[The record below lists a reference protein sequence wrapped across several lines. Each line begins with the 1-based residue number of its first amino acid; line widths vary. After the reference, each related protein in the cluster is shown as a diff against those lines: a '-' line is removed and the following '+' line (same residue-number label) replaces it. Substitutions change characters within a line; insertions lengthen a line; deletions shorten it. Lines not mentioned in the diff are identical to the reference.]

1 MPNPEKCNTKE
12 KELREFLEQETEE
25 AGRESKFV
33 QRKSKITGKIFAET
47 LILGLMQNPEASLN
61 EFIQTSDELGVEV
74 SASGLNQRINMY
86 AVSFLMMLFA
96 RAIEWF
102 RNMQPLPGKVLKQ
115 FSSIN
120 ILDSTVIT
128 LPAVFSKWFAG
139 SGTQGAE
146 AGLKIQLSFDYLHG
160 QVKAVEVTEAKRP
173 DQSCELQMQAEANS
187 LHLFDLGYF
196 KFRRFELLAKAQA
209 FFIARFKHN
218 SCFYEEESGGTSL
231 NLVETLTRSCKD
243 RLEFAWFMGDKLRLP
258 VRVLFER
265 LPEDVVE
272 ERRRK
277 AHVTAKK
284 KGRTCSKRQLILL
297 EWSSLITNVPAG
309 RLSFEQ
315 IFGLYRIRWHIELI
329 FKLWKSQAKLAIVGD
344 MRFERVMC
352 QLFARLIGLVIFQWL
367 VAPVRV
373 TDDFELSFPKA
384 FQILQRHASRLL
396 DSIAQGWTTTSRVLA
411 DIAAAFARFA
421 RKDKRNKSPSSY
433 SHLLNCPSPDVVSCS
448 APSHVINS
456 EVKMAA

>member
-1 MPNPEKCNTKE
+1 MPNKQECNTESE
-12 KELREFLEQETEE
+12 KLQGFLEREAEE
-25 AGRESKFV
+25 VGRESKFV
-33 QRKSKITGKIFAET
+33 QRKSKVTGAIFAKT
-47 LILGLMQNPEASLN
+47 LILGWLQNPEATLN
-61 EFIQTSDELGVEV
+61 ELIQSSEEMGVEI
-74 SASGLNQRINMY
+74 SASGLNQRINVY
-86 AVSFLMMLFA
+86 AVSFLMMLFV

-102 RNMQPLPGKVLKQ
+102 QRLQPLPGEVLSQ

-120 ILDSTVIT
+120 ILDSTVVT
-128 LPAVFSKWFAG
+128 LPAVFRRWFAG

-146 AGLKIQLSFDYLHG
+146 AGLKLQLSFDYLHG
-160 QVKAVEVTEAKRP
+160 QMKAVEVTEAKRP
-173 DQSCELQMQAEANS
+173 DQSCELQMQAEPNS

-196 KFRRFELLAKAQA
+196 KFRRFELLAKALA

-218 SCFYEEESGGTSL
+218 TCFYEEASGGTSL
-231 NLVETLTRSCKD
+231 DLGEILTNTPKD
-243 RLEFAWFMGDKLRLP
+243 RLEFTWFMGDKLRLQ
-258 VRVLFER
+258 VSVLFER
-265 LPEDVVE
+265 LPQEIVE

-277 AHVTAKK
+277 AHAAAKK

-297 EWSSLITNVPAG
+297 EWSSLITNVPAD

-315 IFGLYRIRWHIELI
+315 VFCLYRIRWHIELI
-329 FKLWKSQAKLAIVGD
+329 FKLWKSQAKLAAVGN

-384 FQILQRHASRLL
+384 FQILQRHATRLL
-396 DSIAQGWTTTSRVLA
+396 DSIAQGWTTTAQVLA
-411 DIAAAFARFA
+411 DIAVAFTRFA
-421 RKDKRNKSPSSY
+421 RKDKRNKLPSSY
-433 SHLLNCPSPDVVSCS
+433 SQLLDCPSPDIDSCS
-448 APSHVINS
+448 ASSYIINP